1 MVGQLRA
8 RRAAGIVLQM
18 VKTGQLAGRCVLL
31 AGPPGT
37 GKTAIAL
44 GLAQELGTVPFTSL
58 SASEIFSLEMSKTE
72 ALRQVR
78 RRGAV
83 SPFLLLLCFS
93 FAQAFRKSIG
103 VRLKEEAEI
112 IEGEVVEV
120 TVDRPAT
127 GAGAK
132 VGKLVLKTTDME
144 TLYDLGQKMIDALIK
159 EKVCGSG
166 FFRLVWLRDAG
177 GGGRRHLHRQGVGA
191 RDAVGPVSCLAVGF
205 WEVLQRDA

>member
-78 RRGAV
+78 
-83 SPFLLLLCFS
+83 S
-93 FAQAFRKSIG
+93 
-103 VRLKEEAEI
+103 
-112 IEGEVVEV
+112 
-120 TVDRPAT
+120 
-127 GAGAK
+127 
-132 VGKLVLKTTDME
+132 
-144 TLYDLGQKMIDALIK
+144 
-159 EKVCGSG
+159 
-166 FFRLVWLRDAG
+166 
-177 GGGRRHLHRQGVGA
+177 
-191 RDAVGPVSCLAVGF
+191 VGPSLVCHSPLVVCRRFASRLECG
-205 WEVLQRDA
+205 

>member
-1 MVGQLRA
+1 MIGQLRA

-18 VKTGQLAGRCVLL
+18 VKTGQLAGRCMLL

-72 ALRQVR
+72 ALRQVSGR
-78 RRGAV
+78 DSCVLQSAW
-83 SPFLLLLCFS
+83 
-93 FAQAFRKSIG
+93 FADKEGGNEQAFRKSIG
-103 VRLKEEAEI
+103 VKLKEEAEI

-120 TVDRPAT
+120 TIDRPAT
-127 GAGAK
+127 GAGVK

-144 TLYDLGQKMIDALIK
+144 TLYDLGQKMIDALIR
-159 EKVCGSG
+159 EKVTAGDVISIDKASG
-166 FFRLVWLRDAG
+166 RVTKL
-177 GGGRRHLHRQGVGA
+177 GR
-191 RDAVGPVSCLAVGF
+191 
-205 WEVLQRDA
+205 